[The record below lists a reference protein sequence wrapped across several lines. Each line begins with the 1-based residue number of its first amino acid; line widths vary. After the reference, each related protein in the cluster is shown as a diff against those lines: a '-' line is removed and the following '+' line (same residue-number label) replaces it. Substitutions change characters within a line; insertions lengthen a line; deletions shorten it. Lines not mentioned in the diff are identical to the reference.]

1 MFRTDDCS
9 LKHRKQRL
17 KPLTNQIPGTRP
29 LDGFFAFP
37 FVCYV
42 IKEIADL
49 KWRNRSTMFDPLFR
63 AHPDWIRQS
72 ISHLL
77 HIFDSA
83 RKADKTLVA
92 SAVQRHVT
100 ALDFAAETWLCFR
113 CRVLGQI
120 FNGSEVD
127 VLICPDESKQKTYC
141 SFCIIHIP
149 TYTLYL
155 RIATKSSN

>member
-1 MFRTDDCS
+1 MTQPFMF
-9 LKHRKQRL
+9 
-17 KPLTNQIPGTRP
+17 
-29 LDGFFAFP
+29 
-37 FVCYV
+37 
-42 IKEIADL
+42 E
-49 KWRNRSTMFDPLFR
+49 PLFR
-63 AHPDWIRQS
+63 AHPDWIRQG

-127 VLICPDESKQKTYC
+127 LLICPVVCIYLSRMVNQKQ
-141 SFCIIHIP
+141 
-149 TYTLYL
+149 
-155 RIATKSSN
+155 TKNIL